1 MAYPFHLQSQPN
13 LDDIRS
19 AVDSGC
25 DLDNACARWLVD
37 VSTDLLEACRD
48 AYDALVP
55 RFQSAPISPERPSFA
70 MTAKRLAAA
79 IVKAEGKEDT

>member
-37 VSTDLLEACRD
+37 VSTDLLEGIKGLLRD
-48 AYDALVP
+48 TTADAIE
-55 RFQSAPISPERPSFA
+55 AA
-70 MTAKRLAAA
+70 HAA
-79 IVKAEGKEDT
+79 IAKAEG